1 MLRRLPRGV
10 AAALVAGLT
19 AILVAASVIGVRW
32 WHDEHRT
39 DLARAVSYA
48 PASTER
54 LSWTDWEGVRR
65 TVGADLNARPST
77 GEVTAFLD
85 EAFGRD
91 LSTSSALVESAAT
104 LHEEFGFSP
113 ATLDWELFAQGPD
126 GAVEILGF
134 PEDTDFEALADTLES
149 LDFTR
154 PDDEHGVWAGGA
166 DVLVQVGPG
175 LTPELQFFALLP
187 DAGVVLTSDTLR
199 YLEDAIR
206 AATGE
211 TEHLTSVDDVVKAA
225 GSPLV
230 AAVSTGS
237 YACEHLA
244 MAAAD
249 DTDQAQAE
257 ELVRLAGGVH
267 PMTEFAMATQPGGNV
282 SVSMAFESD
291 DAARHDADSRAA
303 LASGPAPGQGGDF
316 TDRFELTSATAQGS
330 VVQLDLKPVEGGYV
344 LSDLSSGPVLFAT
357 C

>member
-1 MLRRLPRGV
+1 VLRRLPRGV
-10 AAALVAGLT
+10 AIALGAGLS

-54 LSWTDWEGVRR
+54 LSWTDWEAVRR
-65 TVGADLNARPST
+65 TVGADLVARPTT

-149 LDFTR
+149 LGFT
-154 PDDEHGVWAGGA
+154 PPADEHGVWAGGA
-166 DVLVQVGPG
+166 DVLVRVGPE

-187 DAGVVLTSDTLR
+187 DSGVVLSSDTQG
-199 YLEDAIR
+199 YLEEAVK

-211 TEHLTSVDDVVKAA
+211 AQHLTSVDDVVKAV

-230 AAVSTGS
+230 AAVSTGAH
-237 YACEHLA
+237 ACEHLA

-282 SVSMAFESD
+282 TVSMAFESD
-291 DAARHDADSRAA
+291 DAARHDADARAA

-330 VVQLDLKPVEGGYV
+330 VVQLDLKPVEGRYV

>member
-1 MLRRLPRGV
+1 MRKWTAAGV
-10 AAALVAGLT
+10 AALLLVVAV
-19 AILVAASVIGVRW
+19 LVGVRW
-32 WHDEHRT
+32 WQSSRSTHFEQ
-39 DLARAVSYA
+39 AVSWA
-48 PASTER
+48 PADAQRLTYTDWQGVRRELRAGLDADSPRDEVADFLADAFDADLSPMSALLASTE
-54 LSWTDWEGVRR
+54 TM
-65 TVGADLNARPST
+65 
-77 GEVTAFLD
+77 
-85 EAFGRD
+85 
-91 LSTSSALVESAAT
+91 
-104 LHEEFGFSP
+104 HEQYGFSP

-134 PEDTDFEALADTLES
+134 PEGTDFEALADTLES
-149 LDFTR
+149 LGFTR
-154 PDDEHGVWAGGA
+154 PDDEHGVWVGGA
-166 DVLVQVGPG
+166 DVLVQVGPE
-175 LTPELQFFALLP
+175 LTPELQYFALLP
-187 DAGVVLTSDTLR
+187 DAGVVLTSDTQG
-199 YLEDAIR
+199 YLEEAIR

-211 TEHLTSVDDVVKAA
+211 TEHLTSVDDVVRDAE
-225 GSPLV
+225 SPLV
-230 AAVSTGS
+230 AAVSTGAH
-237 YACEHLA
+237 ACEHLA

-282 SVSMAFESD
+282 TVSMAFESE

-330 VVQLDLKPVEGGYV
+330 VVQLDLEPVDGRYV